1 MTKKRTKYGGRKKG
15 TKNKATIEKALVEED
30 KEKLLKANA
39 ELQARREK
47 GVSKS
52 LSSIFQDPMKFIPLL
67 KIKDKKGKVVNLNPN
82 DEQLEILKSLEDNTK
97 DTIILKPRQIGSTT
111 ITSAWLFW
119 KWYTSK
125 APITIVLLS
134 HKLSSSKHIY
144 NMYRS
149 FYRSLPKQ
157 LQRPFEINTAYEMKL
172 EDAGAS
178 VMAMSAG
185 AEGGMRS
192 FSANYLH
199 ISEYAF
205 APNPEELKATAL
217 AALNGNKRIIESTAN
232 FYNDAL
238 HQEIL
243 KDQRQEGNW
252 DFLFFPWYAHKE
264 YKMDFPR
271 ITDEIEARD
280 KYREAIWNGEDGE
293 EFKKTLDFAHDDF
306 WDEDELTYKLQH
318 KITNEQ
324 MFWRRKQIE
333 KFGFHQFRR
342 EYPAT
347 IDEAYTQGANVY
359 FTAHDLHHV
368 KDKVVQN
375 EVFTMLTPP
384 VEGRPYGIG
393 VDVASGVGADDS
405 VICVMD
411 KVTYQPVAIL
421 RTNQISPA
429 ALAEELATIATT
441 YNKAKVLVESNG
453 FGGVVINE
461 LRHIGYRNVWK
472 TDKSKDWVT
481 NQQNKPMMFEELRQA
496 FRQGVVRTCDKVTL
510 AEVRAY
516 FVNERGNIDF
526 PKGLPSHGDGVI
538 AMALGLQCLKSVPL
552 PTREFLPDW
561 IKRQKRNKI
570 TDRGAGKSHRRY

>member
-1 MTKKRTKYGGRKKG
+1 VTKKRTKYGGRKKG
-15 TKNKATIEKALVEED
+15 TKNRVKYEKVLQEED
-30 KEKLLKANA
+30 KDKLLKAN
-39 ELQARREK
+39 EDLKMRRNK
-47 GVSKS
+47 GVSNS
-52 LSSIFQDPMKFIPLL
+52 LAAIFSDPYKFIPLL
-67 KIKDKKGKVVNLNPN
+67 KIKNKQGKVVHLKPN
-82 DEQLEILKSLEDNTK
+82 GEQMAILESFQNSDK

-111 ITSAWLFW
+111 ITAAWLFW

-125 APITIVLLS
+125 SPITIVVLS

-172 EDAGAS
+172 EDTGAS

-185 AEGGMRS
+185 GEGGLRS

-199 ISEYAF
+199 ISEFAF

-217 AALNGNKRIIESTAN
+217 AALNGNKLIIESTAN

-243 KDQRQEGNW
+243 KDERGEGSW
-252 DFLFFPWYAHKE
+252 DFLFFPWYEHEE
-264 YKMDFPR
+264 YKMEFPR
-271 ITDEIEARD
+271 ETNETNARYD
-280 KYREAIWNGEDGE
+280 YRTAIWNGEDE
-293 EFKKTLDFAHDDF
+293 EEYKKSLDFQHDDF
-306 WDEDELTYKLQH
+306 WDEDEQTYKLQH
-318 KITNEQ
+318 RLTNEQ
-324 MFWRRKQIE
+324 MYWRRKQIE
-333 KFGFHQFRR
+333 KFGYIQFKR

-368 KDKVVQN
+368 KDVLVPN
-375 EVFTMLTPP
+375 ETFTMLQPP
-384 VEGRPYGIG
+384 VEGRPYAVG

-405 VICVMD
+405 VIVVMD
-411 KVTYQPVAIL
+411 KVTYQPVAVF
-421 RTNQISPA
+421 RTNQVSPA

-461 LRHIGYRNVWK
+461 LRHIGYRNCWK
-472 TDKSKDWVT
+472 SAKQKDWVT
-481 NQQNKPMMFEELRQA
+481 NQQNKPLMFEELRQA
-496 FRQGVVRTCDKVTL
+496 FRQGVIRLCDKVTL
-510 AEVRAY
+510 AEIRAY
-516 FVNERGNIDF
+516 FVNEKGNIDF

-552 PTREFLPDW
+552 PAREFLPAW
-561 IKRQKRNKI
+561 IKKQKRNKI
-570 TDRGAGKSHRRY
+570 TERGAGKSHRRY

>member
-172 EDAGAS
+172 EDTGAS

-217 AALNGNKRIIESTAN
+217 AALNGNKLIIESTAN

-333 KFGFHQFRR
+333 KFGYHQFRR

>member
-1 MTKKRTKYGGRKKG
+1 
-15 TKNKATIEKALVEED
+15 
-30 KEKLLKANA
+30 
-39 ELQARREK
+39 
-47 GVSKS
+47 
-52 LSSIFQDPMKFIPLL
+52 
-67 KIKDKKGKVVNLNPN
+67 
-82 DEQLEILKSLEDNTK
+82 
-97 DTIILKPRQIGSTT
+97 
-111 ITSAWLFW
+111 
-119 KWYTSK
+119 
-125 APITIVLLS
+125 
-134 HKLSSSKHIY
+134 
-144 NMYRS
+144 
-149 FYRSLPKQ
+149 
-157 LQRPFEINTAYEMKL
+157 
-172 EDAGAS
+172 
-178 VMAMSAG
+178 MAMSAG

-205 APNPEELKATAL
+205 APNPEELKSTAL
-217 AALNGNKRIIESTAN
+217 AALNGNKLIIESTAN

-264 YKMDFPR
+264 YTMDFPR
-271 ITDEIEARD
+271 KKDELDARD
-280 KYREAIWNGEDGE
+280 SYRKAIWNGEDAQ
-293 EFKKTLDFAHDDF
+293 EFRKTLDFEHDDF
-306 WDEDELTYKLQH
+306 WDEDETTYKLQH
-318 KITNEQ
+318 RLTNSQ
-324 MFWRRKQIE
+324 MYWRRKQIE
-333 KFGFHQFRR
+333 KFGFIQFKR

-347 IDEAYTQGANVY
+347 IDEAYTQGENVY

-368 KDKVVQN
+368 KDKTVEN
-375 EVFTMLTPP
+375 EVFTMLVPP

-429 ALAEELATIATT
+429 ALAEELAMIATT

-472 TDKSKDWVT
+472 NAKSKDWVT
-481 NQQNKPMMFEELRQA
+481 NAQNKPMMFEELRQA
-496 FRQGVVRTCDKVTL
+496 FRQGVVRICDKVTL
-510 AEVRAY
+510 AEIRAY

-538 AMALGLQCLKSVPL
+538 AMALGLQCLKAVPL

>member
-1 MTKKRTKYGGRKKG
+1 MAKKRTKYGGRKKG
-15 TKNKATIEKALVEED
+15 TKNKATTAAAALEED
-30 KEKLLKANA
+30 KKKLLAANA
-39 ELQARREK
+39 QLEARRAK
-47 GVSKS
+47 GTGNV
-52 LSSIFQDPMKFIPLL
+52 LSSIFNDPMKFIPLL
-67 KIKDKKGKVVNLNPN
+67 KIKDKKGKVCNLNPN
-82 DEQLEILKSLEDNTK
+82 DEQLEILRSLEDSTK

-125 APITIVLLS
+125 APITIVILS

-172 EDAGAS
+172 EDTGAS
-178 VMAMSAG
+178 IMAMSAG

-205 APNPEELKATAL
+205 APNPEELKSTAL
-217 AALNGNKRIIESTAN
+217 AALNGNKLIIESTAN

-264 YKMDFPR
+264 YTMDFPR
-271 ITDEIEARD
+271 KTDEVDARD
-280 KYREAIWNGEDGE
+280 SYRKAIWNGEDGQ
-293 EFKKTLDFAHDDF
+293 EFQKTLDFEHDDF
-306 WDEDELTYKLQH
+306 WDEDETTYKLQH
-318 KITNEQ
+318 RLTNSQ
-324 MFWRRKQIE
+324 MYWRRKQIE
-333 KFGFHQFRR
+333 KFGFIQFKR

-347 IDEAYTQGANVY
+347 IDEAYTQGENVY

-368 KDKVVQN
+368 KDKTVEN
-375 EVFTMLTPP
+375 EVFTMLVPP

-429 ALAEELATIATT
+429 ALAEELAMIATT

-472 TDKSKDWVT
+472 NAKSKDWVT
-481 NQQNKPMMFEELRQA
+481 NAQNKPMMFEELRQA
-496 FRQGVVRTCDKVTL
+496 FRQGVVRICDKVTL
-510 AEVRAY
+510 AEIRAY

-538 AMALGLQCLKSVPL
+538 AMALGLQCLKAVPL

>member
-1 MTKKRTKYGGRKKG
+1 MAKKRTKYGGRKKG
-15 TKNKATIEKALVEED
+15 TKNKATTAAAALEED
-30 KEKLLKANA
+30 KKKLLAANA
-39 ELQARREK
+39 QLEARRAK
-47 GVSKS
+47 GTGNV
-52 LSSIFQDPMKFIPLL
+52 LSSIFNDPMKFIPLL
-67 KIKDKKGKVVNLNPN
+67 KIKDKKGKVCNLNPN
-82 DEQLEILKSLEDNTK
+82 DEQLEILRSLEDSTK

-125 APITIVLLS
+125 APITIVILS

-172 EDAGAS
+172 EDTGAS
-178 VMAMSAG
+178 IMAMSAG

-205 APNPEELKATAL
+205 APNPEELKSTAL
-217 AALNGNKRIIESTAN
+217 AALNGNKLIIESTAN

-264 YKMDFPR
+264 YTMDFPR
-271 ITDEIEARD
+271 KTDEVDARD
-280 KYREAIWNGEDGE
+280 SYRKAIWNGEDGQ
-293 EFKKTLDFAHDDF
+293 EFKKTLDFEHDDF
-306 WDEDELTYKLQH
+306 WDEDETTYKLQH
-318 KITNEQ
+318 RLTNSQ
-324 MFWRRKQIE
+324 MYWRRKQIE
-333 KFGFHQFRR
+333 KFGFIQFKR

-347 IDEAYTQGANVY
+347 IDEAYTQGENVY

-368 KDKVVQN
+368 KDKTVEN
-375 EVFTMLTPP
+375 EVFTMLVPP

-429 ALAEELATIATT
+429 ALAEELAMIATT

-472 TDKSKDWVT
+472 NAKSKDWVT
-481 NQQNKPMMFEELRQA
+481 NAQNKPMMFEELRQA
-496 FRQGVVRTCDKVTL
+496 FRQGVVRICDKVTL
-510 AEVRAY
+510 AEIRAY
-516 FVNERGNIDF
+516 FVNEKGNIDF

-538 AMALGLQCLKSVPL
+538 AMALGLQCLKAVPL

>member
-172 EDAGAS
+172 EDTGAS

-217 AALNGNKRIIESTAN
+217 AALNGNKLIIESTAN